1 MPSPLDAAP
10 PTPDSTGAPPAPAA
24 AQQPSAKDVI
34 RQRILDKQRA
44 NKDAS
49 SATNQSAAKPRARSS
64 KKDKD
69 GGGGGG
75 AKKTSA
81 KDKDDWKIGYR
92 KHLDKLPVLA
102 PKPPLSGITPTI
114 TLPPNGESGHYAHH
128 HAAP

>member
-10 PTPDSTGAPPAPAA
+10 PTPDSTGAPSTA

-34 RQRILDKQRA
+34 RQRILQKQA
-44 NKDAS
+44 NKDAN

-69 GGGGGG
+69 GGGGG

-81 KDKDDWKIGYR
+81 KDKDDWKVGYR

-114 TLPPNGESGHYAHH
+114 TLPPNGESGHHAHH
-128 HAAP
+128 HTAP